1 MAHAFYTYPA
11 MLDFSCLGDQCE
23 DTCCQAWD
31 IRFDKHHYSLL
42 QTCVE
47 QDADQKQL
55 FEKHVRLLEE
65 GDDKNYALVS
75 LNDKGVCP
83 FLDTT
88 GWCELHKHYG
98 VAPLS
103 NVCAFYPRVIS
114 QYADRYEVAGALSCP
129 EVARQTLLGD
139 QSFRIVPMAAEL
151 LPRPDDFPVTRR
163 ITEIEN
169 DDYLAHFPEV
179 RQAFLQLIG
188 DEGYAFETRL
198 FALSSLANNLST
210 FYYEGC
216 SNLNKQTLK
225 KELDKFLL
233 EDGLDNIQAYIAEYT
248 PDAPLA
254 MIVVQAVLRLRL
266 QQFPN
271 ESLSKLIANVFA
283 QYESDLATQPELYGG
298 NIPPETLSQTY
309 QRNSALLTERYPVL
323 LEQVF
328 SRYVQNCLF
337 REWFVS
343 MPNPFVY
350 VQMLTIRI
358 AMLKFLVM
366 SHPQILA
373 VLQQQSD
380 STDEEEQ
387 VQQNVIEVFYQF
399 SRAIDHNMNFLQV
412 VYNAIAEQDMMSFD
426 YALPFI
432 KF

>member
-1 MAHAFYTYPA
+1 MANAFYTYPA
-11 MLDFSCLGDQCE
+11 MLEFSCIGDQCE
-23 DTCCQAWD
+23 DTCCQSWD
-31 IRFDKHHYSLL
+31 IRFDKHHYTLL
-42 QTCVE
+42 QACVE
-47 QDADQKQL
+47 QDSDQKQL
-55 FEKHVRLLEE
+55 FEKYVRLLEE
-65 GDDKNYALVS
+65 GDDKNYALVT

-114 QYADRYEVAGALSCP
+114 QYDNRYEVAGALSCP

-139 QSFRIVPMAAEL
+139 KSFRIVEMSADL

-163 ITEIEN
+163 ITDIEN
-169 DDYLAHFPEV
+169 DDYLEHFPEV
-179 RQAFLQLIG
+179 RQSFLQLIA
-188 DEGYAFETRL
+188 DEAYPFETRL
-198 FALSSLANNLST
+198 FALSSLANNLSA
-210 FYYEGC
+210 FYFENC
-216 SNLNKQTLK
+216 SNLNQQTLQ
-225 KELDKFLL
+225 KELNKFLL
-233 EDGLDNIQAYIAEYT
+233 EDGLDNIQSYISEYA

-266 QQFPN
+266 QQFPD
-271 ESLSKLIANVFA
+271 ESLSKLIAAVFA
-283 QYESDLATQPELYGG
+283 LYESSMAEQPELYGG
-298 NIPPETLSQTY
+298 NIPPDILSQTY
-309 QRNSALLTERYPVL
+309 QRNANLLAERYPVL

-350 VQMLTIRI
+350 VHMLTIRI

-373 VLQQQSD
+373 VLQQQRD
-380 STDEEEQ
+380 TADEEEQ
-387 VQQNVIEVFYQF
+387 VQKYVIDVFYQF